1 MQMQSDYFEQLGVLE
16 RGTTSE
22 AALALFDSLPAVPLE
37 TMLGSW
43 RGSGLATGH
52 PLDGMLET
60 FGWYGKRFDGP
71 EDVHPLLFATA
82 GGKLF
87 SVNPSLIPMGLVVRF
102 APLFRLPA
110 IARVL
115 RTLMGV
121 LRTRKPR
128 ARLRLT
134 EFRGVATATMIYD
147 ALPINDSFRLVDDS
161 TLLGVMDMRGL
172 TKPFVFVL
180 RREGHRIA
188 R

>member
-1 MQMQSDYFEQLGVLE
+1 MQPDLLEQLSALE
-16 RGTTSE
+16 RGATSE

-43 RGSGLATGH
+43 RGRGLATGH
-52 PLDGMLET
+52 PLDGMLEA

-71 EDVHPLLFATA
+71 EDVHPLLFASP
-82 GGKLF
+82 GGEPF
-87 SVNPSLIPMGLVVRF
+87 GVNPSLVPMGLVVCY
-102 APLFRLPA
+102 ASLFRLPV
-110 IARVL
+110 IARPL
-115 RTLMGV
+115 RALIGV

-147 ALPINDSFRLVDDS
+147 ALPINDCFRLVDEN

-172 TKPFVFVL
+172 ARPFVFVL
-180 RREGHRIA
+180 RREGHRIS